1 MATALLPD
9 DLWKRLEPLIPKS
22 RKNRH
27 VQGAGRKPSDARRV
41 VNGILFVLRTGV
53 PWRWLPATSDFPSG
67 HTCRRR
73 LRRWHKAGVWQRLFE
88 TLLAE
93 LQKRHQIDWYR
104 ALVDSASLRAPCGG
118 AKTGPN
124 PTDRRKL
131 GSKHHLLTD
140 AQGIPLAVILT
151 KANRHDVT
159 QLLPLLDRIPRVRGK
174 PGAPRSRPKQVQGD
188 RAYDSEPHRQK
199 LKKRGSSRS

>member
-1 MATALLPD
+1 MAQALLTD
-9 DLWKRLEPLIPKS
+9 ELWKRLEPLIPKP
-22 RKNRH
+22 RRRNRH
-27 VQGAGRKPSDARRV
+27 VQYAGRKPADARRV

-53 PWRWLPATSDFPSG
+53 PWRALPATTDFPSG

-73 LRRWHKAGVWQRLFE
+73 LRRWHKAGIWQRLFE

-93 LQKRHQIDWYR
+93 LQKAHQIDWYR
-104 ALVDSASLRAPCGG
+104 ALVDSSSVRAPRGG

-124 PTDRRKL
+124 PTDRSKR

-140 AQGIPLAVILT
+140 AQGIPLAIILT

-159 QLLPLLDRIPRVRGK
+159 QLLPLLDKIPPVRGK
-174 PGAPRSRPKQVQGD
+174 RGAPRFRPERVQGD
-188 RAYDSEPHRQK
+188 RAYDSEPHRK
-199 LKKRGSSRS
+199 ALKKRG